1 MNVRSVIFGLVL
13 VSFGACQSFRPR
25 DTEKAL
31 ETLDELDE
39 EIDESDATPAQKE
52 SMKSKTAPVKKIVKD
67 QGDAIVKK
75 DAEIKRLEWY
85 EDIFWQA
92 VIGLSGLA
100 LGAGLFWFLKK

>member
-1 MNVRSVIFGLVL
+1 MNVRCIIFGLVL

-52 SMKSKTAPVKKIVKD
+52 SMKSKTAPVRKIVES
-67 QGDAIVKK
+67 QGKEIVTLQ
-75 DAEIKRLEWY
+75 AENKRLEWY

>member
-1 MNVRSVIFGLVL
+1 MNVRCIIFGLVL
-13 VSFGACQSFRPR
+13 VGLGACQSFRPR

-39 EIDESDATPAQKE
+39 EIEESDATPAQKE
-52 SMKSKTAPVKKIVKD
+52 SMKAKTAPVKKIVES
-67 QGDAIVKK
+67 QGKEIGALQ
-75 DAEIKRLEWY
+75 AENKRLEWY